1 MAYRDS
7 DQLIVLFT
15 QEEGADR
22 IRSLQRITFARQ
34 VGLEEQMQTS
44 LQGIAKKAKLNKK
57 YRFRDLYRLLNEE
70 NLLDSWKYLN
80 NKADSGV
87 DRISM
92 KEFEENLLIN
102 IQGLVKSLKEKRY
115 RAKLVRRVN
124 ILKENGK
131 YRSLG
136 IPTIGDKL
144 IQKAV
149 ARILEAIYEQDFL
162 IYSYGYRP
170 MIGAKD
176 AVRDITTTLT
186 RGRYG
191 YILDADLQGFFDH
204 INQQWLL
211 KMLEER
217 IDDRPFIHLIAKW
230 LKAGVLS
237 TDGKILHPVTGTP
250 QGGTVSPILANIYLH
265 YVLDLWFEKKVK
277 PNCKG
282 EVYLYRYAD
291 DFICAFR
298 FKDDAEEFY
307 KALIK
312 RLDKFGLSLSPDKTR
327 IIKFSRFEKGT
338 NYFEFLGFEFR
349 WGTSRK
355 GKDIIKRRTSR
366 KKLLSSL
373 KKFTLW
379 CRKCRNLRLRK
390 IFKLLNAK
398 LRGYYNYYGVIG
410 NFASLQKF
418 FFRAMRIL
426 YKWLNRRSQKRS
438 FCYNIFNQITKFY
451 NIEKPRITEIYQPV

>member
-1 MAYRDS
+1 
-7 DQLIVLFT
+7 
-15 QEEGADR
+15 
-22 IRSLQRITFARQ
+22 
-34 VGLEEQMQTS
+34 MQTS

-80 NKADSGV
+80 NKAASGV
-87 DRISM
+87 DRIST
-92 KEFEENLLIN
+92 KEFEVNLLSN
-102 IQGLVKSLKEKRY
+102 IQELVKSLKEKRY

-124 ILKENGK
+124 IPKENGK
-131 YRSLG
+131 HRSLG

-149 ARILEAIYEQDFL
+149 TRILDAIYEQDFL
-162 IYSYGYRP
+162 ICSYGYRP
-170 MIGAKD
+170 TIGAKD

-186 RGRYG
+186 KGRYG

-204 INQQWLL
+204 INHQWLL

-217 IDDRPFIHLIAKW
+217 IDDKPFINLIAKW

-250 QGGTVSPILANIYLH
+250 QGGIVSPLLANIYLH
-265 YVLDLWFEKKVK
+265 FVLDLWFEKKVK

-282 EVYLYRYAD
+282 EAYLCRYAD

-298 FKDDAEEFY
+298 FKDDVEEFY

-312 RLDKFGLSLSPDKTR
+312 RLEKFGLSLSPDKTK

-349 WGTSRK
+349 WSTSRK

-373 KKFTLW
+373 KRFTLW
-379 CRKCRNLRLRK
+379 CRKYRNFRLRV

-410 NFASLQKF
+410 NFTSLQKF
-418 FFRAMRIL
+418 FLPSVKNLIQVVE
-426 YKWLNRRSQKRS
+426 SS
-438 FCYNIFNQITKFY
+438 
-451 NIEKPRITEIYQPV
+451 

>member
-1 MAYRDS
+1 
-7 DQLIVLFT
+7 
-15 QEEGADR
+15 
-22 IRSLQRITFARQ
+22 
-34 VGLEEQMQTS
+34 MQTS

-70 NLLDSWKYLN
+70 NLLDSLKYLN
-80 NKADSGV
+80 NKAASGV

-92 KEFEENLLIN
+92 KEFEANLLTN
-102 IQGLVKSLKEKRY
+102 IQGLVTSLKEKRY

-124 ILKENGK
+124 IPKGKGK

-162 IYSYGYRP
+162 SCSYGYRP
-170 MIGAKD
+170 TIGAKD
-176 AVRDITTTLT
+176 AVRDISTTLV

-204 INQQWLL
+204 INHQWLL

-217 IDDRPFIHLIAKW
+217 IDDKPFINLIAKW
-230 LKAGVLS
+230 LRAGVLS
-237 TDGKILHPVTGTP
+237 TDGRILHPVTGTP
-250 QGGTVSPILANIYLH
+250 QGGIVSPLLANIYLH
-265 YVLDLWFEKKVK
+265 FVLDLWFEKKVK

-282 EVYLYRYAD
+282 EVYLCRYAD

-307 KALIK
+307 KALIE
-312 RLDKFGLSLSPDKTR
+312 RLEKFGLSLSPDKTR

-379 CRKCRNLRLRK
+379 CRKCRNFRLRI
-390 IFKLLNAK
+390 IFKLLNVK
-398 LRGYYNYYGVIG
+398 LRGYYNYYGIIG
-410 NFASLQKF
+410 NFASLQR
-418 FFRAMRIL
+418 FFRQAMRIL

-451 NIEKPRITEIYQPV
+451 SIEKPRITEFYQPV

>member
-1 MAYRDS
+1 
-7 DQLIVLFT
+7 
-15 QEEGADR
+15 
-22 IRSLQRITFARQ
+22 
-34 VGLEEQMQTS
+34 MQTS

-80 NKADSGV
+80 NKAASGV
-87 DRISM
+87 DRISTR
-92 KEFEENLLIN
+92 EFEINLLSN
-102 IQGLVKSLKEKRY
+102 IQGLVTSLKEKRY
-115 RAKLVRRVN
+115 RAKLVRRVD
-124 ILKENGK
+124 IPKENGK
-131 YRSLG
+131 HRSLG

-162 IYSYGYRP
+162 ICSYGYRP
-170 MIGAKD
+170 TIGAKD

-204 INQQWLL
+204 TDHQWLL

-217 IDDRPFIHLIAKW
+217 IDDKPFINLIAKW

-250 QGGTVSPILANIYLH
+250 QGGIVSPILANIYLH
-265 YVLDLWFEKKVK
+265 YILDLWFEKKVK

-282 EVYLYRYAD
+282 EVYLCRYAD

-298 FKDDAEEFY
+298 FKDEAEEFY
-307 KALIK
+307 KALVK
-312 RLDKFGLSLSPDKTR
+312 RLEKFGLSLSLDKTR
-327 IIKFSRFEKGT
+327 IIKFSRFGKDA

-373 KKFTLW
+373 KKFTSW
-379 CRKCRNLRLRK
+379 CRKCRNLRLRV
-390 IFKLLNAK
+390 ILKLLNVK

-410 NFASLQKF
+410 NFTSLQMF
-418 FFRAMRIL
+418 FFQAMRIL

-438 FCYNIFNQITKFY
+438 FCYNIFNQIAKFY
-451 NIEKPRITEIYQPV
+451 KIEKPRITEIYQPVLISC

>member
-1 MAYRDS
+1 
-7 DQLIVLFT
+7 
-15 QEEGADR
+15 
-22 IRSLQRITFARQ
+22 
-34 VGLEEQMQTS
+34 MQTS
-44 LQGIAKKAKLNKK
+44 LQGIAKKAKLNKRH
-57 YRFRDLYRLLNEE
+57 RFRDLYRLLNEE

-80 NKADSGV
+80 NKAASGV
-87 DRISM
+87 DKIST
-92 KEFEENLLIN
+92 KEFEANLLTN
-102 IQGLVKSLKEKRY
+102 IQGLVTSLKEKRY
-115 RAKLVRRVN
+115 RAKLVRRVD
-124 ILKENGK
+124 IPKEKGR

-149 ARILEAIYEQDFL
+149 ARVLEAIYEQDFL
-162 IYSYGYRP
+162 SCSYGYRP
-170 MIGAKD
+170 LIGAKD
-176 AVRDITTTLT
+176 AVRDLTTTLI

-204 INQQWLL
+204 INHRWLL

-217 IDDRPFIHLIAKW
+217 IEDKPFIHLITKW
-230 LKAGVLS
+230 LKAGILS

-250 QGGTVSPILANIYLH
+250 QGGIVSPILANIYLH

-277 PNCKG
+277 SNCKG
-282 EVYLYRYAD
+282 ETYLWRYAD

-298 FKDDAEEFY
+298 FKDEVEGFY

-312 RLDKFGLSLSPDKTR
+312 RLNKFGLSLSPDKTR

-338 NYFEFLGFEFR
+338 NHFEFLGFEFR

-366 KKLLSSL
+366 KKLLASL
-373 KKFTLW
+373 IKFSLW
-379 CRKCRNLRLRK
+379 CRKCRNLRLRR

-398 LRGYYNYYGVIG
+398 LRGYYNYYGITG
-410 NFASLQKF
+410 NFASLQE
-418 FFRAMRIL
+418 FFRQAMKIL
-426 YKWLNRRSQKRS
+426 FKWLNRRSQKRS
-438 FCYNIFNQITKFY
+438 LYYNIFNQIAKFY
-451 NIEKPRITEIYQPV
+451 HIEKPRITEFSYQSKSY

>member
-1 MAYRDS
+1 
-7 DQLIVLFT
+7 
-15 QEEGADR
+15 
-22 IRSLQRITFARQ
+22 
-34 VGLEEQMQTS
+34 MQTS

-80 NKADSGV
+80 NKAASGV

-92 KEFEENLLIN
+92 KEFEANLPNN
-102 IQGLVKSLKEKRY
+102 IQGLVTSLKEKRY

-124 ILKENGK
+124 IPKGKGK

-162 IYSYGYRP
+162 NCSYGYRP
-170 MIGAKD
+170 TIGAKD
-176 AVRDITTTLT
+176 AVKDLSATLA

-204 INQQWLL
+204 IDHQWLI

-217 IDDRPFIHLIAKW
+217 IDDKPFIHLINKW
-230 LKAGVLS
+230 LKAGILS
-237 TDGKILHPVTGTP
+237 IEGKILHPVTGTP
-250 QGGTVSPILANIYLH
+250 QGGIVSPILANIYLH
-265 YVLDLWFEKKVK
+265 YILDLWFEKKVK
-277 PNCKG
+277 PNCQG
-282 EVYLYRYAD
+282 EAYLCRYAD

-298 FKDDAEEFY
+298 FKDDVEEFY
-307 KALIK
+307 TVLIR
-312 RLDKFGLSLSPDKTR
+312 RLNKFGLSLSPDKTR
-327 IIKFSRFEKGT
+327 IIRFSRFEKGT

-349 WGTSRK
+349 WGISRK
-355 GKDIIKRRTSR
+355 GKDMIKLRTSR
-366 KKLLSSL
+366 KKLLASL
-373 KKFTLW
+373 IKFSLW
-379 CRKCRNLRLRK
+379 CRKCRNLRLRR

-410 NFASLQKF
+410 NFASLQE
-418 FFRAMRIL
+418 FFRQAMRIL

-438 FCYNIFNQITKFY
+438 FCYNIFNQIAKFY
-451 NIEKPRITEIYQPV
+451 HIEKPRITEFSYQFKSY

>member
-1 MAYRDS
+1 
-7 DQLIVLFT
+7 
-15 QEEGADR
+15 
-22 IRSLQRITFARQ
+22 
-34 VGLEEQMQTS
+34 MQTS

-70 NLLDSWKYLN
+70 NLQDSWKYLN
-80 NKADSGV
+80 NKAASGV
-87 DRISM
+87 DRIST
-92 KEFEENLLIN
+92 KEFEANLLTN
-102 IQGLVKSLKEKRY
+102 IQGLVTSLKEKRY
-115 RAKLVRRVN
+115 RAKLVRRVD
-124 ILKENGK
+124 IPKENGK

-162 IYSYGYRP
+162 SSSYGYRP
-170 MIGAKD
+170 TIGAKD
-176 AVRDITTTLT
+176 AVRGISTTLV

-204 INQQWLL
+204 INHRWLL

-217 IDDRPFIHLIAKW
+217 IDDKPFIHLINKW
-230 LKAGVLS
+230 LKAGILS
-237 TDGKILHPVTGTP
+237 TNGKILHPVTGTP
-250 QGGTVSPILANIYLH
+250 QGGIVSPILANIYLH
-265 YVLDLWFEKKVK
+265 YVLDLWFLKKVK

-282 EVYLYRYAD
+282 EAYLCRYAD

-298 FKDDAEEFY
+298 FKDDAEKFY
-307 KALIK
+307 MALIK
-312 RLDKFGLSLSPDKTR
+312 RLEKFDLSLSPDKTR
-327 IIKFSRFEKGT
+327 VIKFSRFEKGT

-366 KKLLSSL
+366 KKLLASL
-373 KKFTLW
+373 IKFSLW
-379 CRKCRNLRLRK
+379 CRKCRNFRLRK
-390 IFKLLNAK
+390 IFKLLNVK

-418 FFRAMRIL
+418 FFQAMRIL

-451 NIEKPRITEIYQPV
+451 NVEKPRITEFSYQFKSY

>member
-1 MAYRDS
+1 
-7 DQLIVLFT
+7 
-15 QEEGADR
+15 
-22 IRSLQRITFARQ
+22 
-34 VGLEEQMQTS
+34 MQTS

-70 NLLDSWKYLN
+70 NLLDSFKYLN
-80 NKADSGV
+80 NKAASGV

-92 KEFEENLLIN
+92 KEFEANLLTN
-102 IQGLVKSLKEKRY
+102 IQGLVISLKEKRY
-115 RAKLVRRVN
+115 RTKLVRRVN
-124 ILKENGK
+124 IPKEKGK

-149 ARILEAIYEQDFL
+149 TRVLEAIYEQDFL
-162 IYSYGYRP
+162 SCSYGYRP
-170 MIGAKD
+170 TIGAKD
-176 AVRDITTTLT
+176 AVKDLSAILA
-186 RGRYG
+186 RGRYN

-204 INQQWLL
+204 IDHQWLL

-217 IDDRPFIHLIAKW
+217 IDDKPFIHLITKW
-230 LKAGVLS
+230 LKAGILS
-237 TDGKILHPVTGTP
+237 TDGRILHPVTGTP
-250 QGGTVSPILANIYLH
+250 QGGIVSPILANIYLH

-282 EVYLYRYAD
+282 EIYLCRYAD

-298 FKDDAEEFY
+298 FKEDAEEFY

-312 RLDKFGLSLSPDKTR
+312 RLNKFGLSLSPDKTR
-327 IIKFSRFEKGT
+327 IIKFSRFEKDA

-349 WGTSRK
+349 WGTSLK
-355 GKDIIKRRTSR
+355 GRDMIKRRTSR
-366 KKLLSSL
+366 KKLLASL
-373 KKFTLW
+373 MKFTLW
-379 CRKCRNLRLRK
+379 CRKCRNLRLRV

-418 FFRAMRIL
+418 FRQAMKIL
-426 YKWLNRRSQKRS
+426 YKWLNRRSQERS
-438 FCYNIFNQITKFY
+438 FCYNTFSQIAKFY
-451 NIEKPRITEIYQPV
+451 NIEKPRITEFSNRFKSY

>member
-1 MAYRDS
+1 
-7 DQLIVLFT
+7 
-15 QEEGADR
+15 
-22 IRSLQRITFARQ
+22 
-34 VGLEEQMQTS
+34 MQTS
-44 LQGIAKKAKLNKK
+44 LQGIAGKAKQNKRH
-57 YRFRDLYRLLNEE
+57 RFRDLYRLLNEV

-80 NKADSGV
+80 NKAASGV

-92 KEFEENLLIN
+92 KEFEANLLTN
-102 IQGLVKSLKEKRY
+102 IQGLVTSLKEKRY

-124 ILKENGK
+124 IPKENGK
-131 YRSLG
+131 HRSLG

-144 IQKAV
+144 IQKTV

-162 IYSYGYRP
+162 SCSYGYRP
-170 MIGAKD
+170 AIGAKD
-176 AVRDITTTLT
+176 AVRNLSTTLL

-204 INQQWLL
+204 IDHQWLL

-217 IDDRPFIHLIAKW
+217 IDDKPLIQLIAKW
-230 LKAGVLS
+230 LKAGILS
-237 TDGKILHPVTGTP
+237 TDGKVLHPVTGTP
-250 QGGTVSPILANIYLH
+250 QGGIVSPILANIYLH
-265 YVLDLWFEKKVK
+265 YALDLWFEKKVK

-282 EVYLYRYAD
+282 EACLYRYAD

-298 FKDDAEEFY
+298 FKDDVEEFY
-307 KALIK
+307 TVLVK
-312 RLDKFGLSLSPDKTR
+312 RLNKFGLSLSTKKTK
-327 IIKFSRFEKGT
+327 IIRFSRFEKET

-373 KKFTLW
+373 ERFTLW
-379 CRKCRNLRLRK
+379 CRKCRNLRLRR
-390 IFKLLNAK
+390 IFELLNAK

-410 NFASLQKF
+410 NYASLQKF
-418 FFRAMRIL
+418 FRQAMRIL

-438 FCYNIFNQITKFY
+438 FCYNVFNQIAKFY
-451 NIEKPRITEIYQPV
+451 DIEKPRITEFSRPV

>member
-1 MAYRDS
+1 
-7 DQLIVLFT
+7 
-15 QEEGADR
+15 
-22 IRSLQRITFARQ
+22 
-34 VGLEEQMQTS
+34 MQTS

-80 NKADSGV
+80 NKAASGV
-87 DRISM
+87 DKVST
-92 KEFEENLLIN
+92 KEFEINLLTN

-124 ILKENGK
+124 ITKEKGK

-149 ARILEAIYEQDFL
+149 ARILNAIYEQDFL
-162 IYSYGYRP
+162 ICSYGYRP
-170 MIGAKD
+170 AIGAKD

-204 INQQWLL
+204 IDHRWLL

-217 IDDRPFIHLIAKW
+217 IDDKPFIHLIAKW
-230 LKAGVLS
+230 LKAGILS
-237 TDGKILHPVTGTP
+237 TDGKVLHPVTGTP
-250 QGGTVSPILANIYLH
+250 QGGIVSPLLANVYLH

-282 EVYLYRYAD
+282 DAYLCRYAD

-298 FKDDAEEFY
+298 FKDDVEEFHM
-307 KALIK
+307 ALIK
-312 RLDKFGLSLSPDKTR
+312 RLNKFGLSLSQDKTR

-349 WGTSRK
+349 WGTSRN

-373 KKFTLW
+373 EKFTLW
-379 CRKCRNLRLRK
+379 CRKCRNLRLRE

-418 FFRAMRIL
+418 FLQAMKIL

-438 FCYNIFNQITKFY
+438 FCYNTFNQIAKFY
-451 NIEKPRITEIYQPV
+451 NIEKPRITESSQPV

>member
-1 MAYRDS
+1 
-7 DQLIVLFT
+7 
-15 QEEGADR
+15 
-22 IRSLQRITFARQ
+22 
-34 VGLEEQMQTS
+34 MQTS

-80 NKADSGV
+80 SKAASGV
-87 DRISM
+87 DRIST
-92 KEFEENLLIN
+92 KEFEINLLSN

-115 RAKLVRRVN
+115 RAKLIRRVN
-124 ILKENGK
+124 IPKENGK
-131 YRSLG
+131 HRSLG

-162 IYSYGYRP
+162 SCSYGYRP
-170 MIGAKD
+170 TIGAKD
-176 AVRDITTTLT
+176 AVRDISTTLV

-191 YILDADLQGFFDH
+191 YLLDADLQGFFDH
-204 INQQWLL
+204 INHQWLL

-217 IDDRPFIHLIAKW
+217 IDDKPFIHLITKW
-230 LKAGVLS
+230 LKAGILS

-250 QGGTVSPILANIYLH
+250 QGGIVSPILANIYLH

-282 EVYLYRYAD
+282 EAYLCRYAD

-298 FKDDAEEFY
+298 FKDDVEGFD
-307 KALIK
+307 KALIE
-312 RLDKFGLSLSPDKTR
+312 RLNKFGLSLSSDKTR
-327 IIKFSRFEKGT
+327 IIRFSRFEKGT

-355 GKDIIKRRTSR
+355 GKDMIKRRTSR

-373 KKFTLW
+373 KRFTLW
-379 CRKCRNLRLRK
+379 CRKYRNFRLRV

-410 NFASLQKF
+410 NFTSLQKF
-418 FFRAMRIL
+418 FFQALRIL

-438 FCYNIFNQITKFY
+438 FCYNIFNQITKVY
-451 NIEKPRITEIYQPV
+451 NIEKPRITEFSYQFKSY

>member
-1 MAYRDS
+1 
-7 DQLIVLFT
+7 
-15 QEEGADR
+15 
-22 IRSLQRITFARQ
+22 
-34 VGLEEQMQTS
+34 MQTS

-57 YRFRDLYRLLNEE
+57 HRFRDLYGLLNEE
-70 NLLDSWKYLN
+70 NLLDSWRYLN
-80 NKADSGV
+80 NKAASGV

-92 KEFEENLLIN
+92 KEFEINLLSN

-115 RAKLVRRVN
+115 RAKLVRRVY
-124 ILKENGK
+124 IPKENGK
-131 YRSLG
+131 HRSLG

-162 IYSYGYRP
+162 ICSYGYRST
-170 MIGAKD
+170 IGAKD
-176 AVRDITTTLT
+176 AVRDITTTLI

-191 YILDADLQGFFDH
+191 YILDADLQEFFDH
-204 INQQWLL
+204 INHQWLL

-217 IDDRPFIHLIAKW
+217 IDDKPFIHLITKW

-237 TDGKILHPVTGTP
+237 TNGKILHPVTGTP
-250 QGGTVSPILANIYLH
+250 QGGIVSPLLANIYLH

-277 PNCKG
+277 PDCKG
-282 EVYLYRYAD
+282 EAYLCRYAD

-307 KALIK
+307 KALVK
-312 RLDKFGLSLSPDKTR
+312 RLEKFGLSLSRDKTR
-327 IIKFSRFEKGT
+327 IIKFSRFEKDA

-366 KKLLSSL
+366 KKLLASL

-379 CRKCRNLRLRK
+379 CCKCRNFRLRV
-390 IFKLLNAK
+390 IFKLLNVK
-398 LRGYYNYYGVIG
+398 LRGYYNYYGIIG

-418 FFRAMRIL
+418 FFQAMRIL

-451 NIEKPRITEIYQPV
+451 SIEKPRITEFSQPV

>member
-1 MAYRDS
+1 
-7 DQLIVLFT
+7 
-15 QEEGADR
+15 
-22 IRSLQRITFARQ
+22 
-34 VGLEEQMQTS
+34 MQTS

-57 YRFRDLYRLLNEE
+57 HRFRDLYRLLNEE
-70 NLLDSWKYLN
+70 NLQDSLKYLN
-80 NKADSGV
+80 SKAASGV

-92 KEFEENLLIN
+92 KEFEANLPTN
-102 IQGLVKSLKEKRY
+102 IQGLVTSLKEKRY

-124 ILKENGK
+124 IPKEKGK

-170 MIGAKD
+170 VTGAKD
-176 AVRDITTTLT
+176 AVRDLSTTLV
-186 RGRYG
+186 RGRYN

-204 INQQWLL
+204 IDHQWLL

-217 IDDRPFIHLIAKW
+217 IDDRPFIQLITKW

-237 TDGKILHPVTGTP
+237 TDGKVLHPVTGTP
-250 QGGTVSPILANIYLH
+250 QGGIVSPILANIYLH

-277 PNCKG
+277 PNCRG
-282 EVYLYRYAD
+282 EVYLCRYAD

-307 KALIK
+307 KALVK
-312 RLDKFGLSLSPDKTR
+312 RLEKFGLSLSPDKTR
-327 IIKFSRFEKGT
+327 IIRFSRFEKGT

-355 GKDIIKRRTSR
+355 GKDIIKQRTSR

-373 KKFTLW
+373 IKFTLW
-379 CRKCRNLRLRK
+379 CRKCRNLRLRR
-390 IFKLLNAK
+390 IFKLLNVK

-418 FFRAMRIL
+418 FCQAMKIL

-438 FCYNIFNQITKFY
+438 FCYNIFNQIAKFY
-451 NIEKPRITEIYQPV
+451 KIEKPRITESFNQFKSY

>member
-1 MAYRDS
+1 
-7 DQLIVLFT
+7 
-15 QEEGADR
+15 
-22 IRSLQRITFARQ
+22 
-34 VGLEEQMQTS
+34 MQTS

-80 NKADSGV
+80 KKAASGV

-92 KEFEENLLIN
+92 KEFEVNLLIN

-124 ILKENGK
+124 ILKSKDK

-162 IYSYGYRP
+162 ICSYGYRP
-170 MIGAKD
+170 VIGAKD
-176 AVRDITTTLT
+176 AVRDITTTLV

-191 YILDADLQGFFDH
+191 SILDADLQGFFDH
-204 INQQWLL
+204 INHQWLL

-230 LKAGVLS
+230 LKAGILS

-282 EVYLYRYAD
+282 EVYLCRYAD

-312 RLDKFGLSLSPDKTR
+312 RLNKFGLSLSPDKTR

-373 KKFTLW
+373 EKFTLW
-379 CRKCRNLRLRK
+379 CHKCRNLRLRK

-398 LRGYYNYYGVIG
+398 LRGYYNYYGIIG

-418 FFRAMRIL
+418 FFQAMRIL

-438 FCYNIFNQITKFY
+438 FCYNIFDQIAKFY

>member
-1 MAYRDS
+1 
-7 DQLIVLFT
+7 
-15 QEEGADR
+15 
-22 IRSLQRITFARQ
+22 
-34 VGLEEQMQTS
+34 MQTS

-57 YRFRDLYRLLNEE
+57 HRFRDLYRLLNEE
-70 NLLDSWKYLN
+70 NLLDSCKYLN
-80 NKADSGV
+80 SKAASGV
-87 DRISM
+87 DRIST
-92 KEFEENLLIN
+92 KEFEINLLSN

-115 RAKLVRRVN
+115 RAKLVRRVY
-124 ILKENGK
+124 IPKSNGRH
-131 YRSLG
+131 RSLG

-162 IYSYGYRP
+162 SCSYGYRP
-170 MIGAKD
+170 TIGAKD
-176 AVRDITTTLT
+176 AVRDITTTLV

-204 INQQWLL
+204 IDHQWLL

-217 IDDRPFIHLIAKW
+217 IDDKPFINLIAKW

-250 QGGTVSPILANIYLH
+250 QGGIVSPILANIYLH
-265 YVLDLWFEKKVK
+265 YVLDLWFQKKVK
-277 PNCKG
+277 PNCRG
-282 EVYLYRYAD
+282 EVYLCRYAD

-298 FKDDAEEFY
+298 FKDDVEEFY
-307 KALIK
+307 NALIR
-312 RLDKFGLSLSPDKTR
+312 RLNKFGLSLSPDKTR
-327 IIKFSRFEKGT
+327 IIRFSRFEKGT
-338 NYFEFLGFEFR
+338 DYFEFLGFEFR

-355 GKDIIKRRTSR
+355 GRDIIKRRTSR

-379 CRKCRNLRLRK
+379 CQKCRNFRLRV
-390 IFKLLNAK
+390 IFKLLNVK
-398 LRGYYNYYGVIG
+398 LRGYYNYYGIIG
-410 NFASLQKF
+410 NFASLQTF
-418 FFRAMRIL
+418 FFQAMRIL

-451 NIEKPRITEIYQPV
+451 SIEKPRITEFSQPV

>member
-1 MAYRDS
+1 
-7 DQLIVLFT
+7 
-15 QEEGADR
+15 
-22 IRSLQRITFARQ
+22 
-34 VGLEEQMQTS
+34 MQTS

-57 YRFRDLYRLLNEE
+57 HRFRDLYRLLNEE

-80 NKADSGV
+80 NKAASGV
-87 DRISM
+87 DRIST
-92 KEFEENLLIN
+92 KEFEINLLSN

-115 RAKLVRRVN
+115 RAKLVRRVY
-124 ILKENGK
+124 ILKSNGK
-131 YRSLG
+131 HRSLG

-149 ARILEAIYEQDFL
+149 ARILNAIYEQDFL
-162 IYSYGYRP
+162 ICSYGYRP
-170 MIGAKD
+170 TIGAKD

-204 INQQWLL
+204 INHQWLL

-217 IDDRPFIHLIAKW
+217 IDDKPFINLIAKW

-250 QGGTVSPILANIYLH
+250 QGGIISPMLANIYLH
-265 YVLDLWFEKKVK
+265 FVLDLWFEKKVK

-282 EVYLYRYAD
+282 EAYLCRYAD

-312 RLDKFGLSLSPDKTR
+312 RLEKFGLSLSLDKTR
-327 IIKFSRFEKGT
+327 IIKFSRFEKDA

-379 CRKCRNLRLRK
+379 CQKCRNFRLRV
-390 IFKLLNAK
+390 IFKLLNVK
-398 LRGYYNYYGVIG
+398 LRGYYNYYGIIG
-410 NFASLQKF
+410 NFASLQTF
-418 FFRAMRIL
+418 FFQAMRIL

-451 NIEKPRITEIYQPV
+451 SIEKPRITEFSQPV

>member
-1 MAYRDS
+1 
-7 DQLIVLFT
+7 
-15 QEEGADR
+15 
-22 IRSLQRITFARQ
+22 
-34 VGLEEQMQTS
+34 MQTS

-57 YRFRDLYRLLNEE
+57 HQFRDLYRLLNEE
-70 NLLDSWKYLN
+70 NLLDSWSYLN
-80 NKADSGV
+80 SKAASGV

-92 KEFEENLLIN
+92 KEFEANLLTN
-102 IQGLVKSLKEKRY
+102 IQGLVTSLKEKRY

-124 ILKENGK
+124 IPKGNGK
-131 YRSLG
+131 HRSLG

-162 IYSYGYRP
+162 VCSYGYRHV
-170 MIGAKD
+170 IGAKD

-191 YILDADLQGFFDH
+191 YIVDADLQGFFDH
-204 INQQWLL
+204 IDHQWLL
-211 KMLEER
+211 KMLAER
-217 IDDRPFIHLIAKW
+217 IDDKPFIHLIAKW
-230 LKAGVLS
+230 LKAGILS
-237 TDGKILHPVTGTP
+237 TDGKVLHPVTGTP
-250 QGGTVSPILANIYLH
+250 QGGIVSPILANIYLH

-282 EVYLYRYAD
+282 EGYLCRYAD

-298 FKDDAEEFY
+298 FKDDVEEFY
-307 KALIK
+307 MALIK
-312 RLDKFGLSLSPDKTR
+312 RLNKFGLSLSLDKTR
-327 IIKFSRFEKGT
+327 VIRFSRFEKGT
-338 NYFEFLGFEFR
+338 DYFEFLGFEFR

-355 GKDIIKRRTSR
+355 GKDMIKRRTSR

-373 KKFTLW
+373 IKFNLW

-410 NFASLQKF
+410 NFASLQE
-418 FFRAMRIL
+418 FFRQATRIL
-426 YKWLNRRSQKRS
+426 FKWLNRRSQKRS
-438 FCYNIFNQITKFY
+438 FCYNVFNQITKFY
-451 NIEKPRITEIYQPV
+451 HIEKPRITEFSYQFKSY

>member
-1 MAYRDS
+1 
-7 DQLIVLFT
+7 
-15 QEEGADR
+15 
-22 IRSLQRITFARQ
+22 
-34 VGLEEQMQTS
+34 MQTS
-44 LQGIAKKAKLNKK
+44 LQGIAKKAKLNKRH
-57 YRFRDLYRLLNEE
+57 RFRDLYRLLNEE
-70 NLLDSWKYLN
+70 NLLDSCKYLN
-80 NKADSGV
+80 SKAASGV
-87 DRISM
+87 DRISTE
-92 KEFEENLLIN
+92 EFEINLLSN

-115 RAKLVRRVN
+115 RAKLVRRVY
-124 ILKENGK
+124 IPKSNGK
-131 YRSLG
+131 HRSLG

-162 IYSYGYRP
+162 SCSYGYRP
-170 MIGAKD
+170 TIGAKD
-176 AVRDITTTLT
+176 AVRDITTTLV

-204 INQQWLL
+204 IDHQWLI

-217 IDDRPFIHLIAKW
+217 IDDKPFINLIAKW

-250 QGGTVSPILANIYLH
+250 QGGIISPILANIYLH
-265 YVLDLWFEKKVK
+265 FVLDLWFQKKVK
-277 PNCKG
+277 PNCRG
-282 EVYLYRYAD
+282 EVYLCRYAD

-312 RLDKFGLSLSPDKTR
+312 RLEKFGLSLSQDKTR
-327 IIKFSRFEKGT
+327 IIKFSRFEKDSN

-379 CRKCRNLRLRK
+379 CQKCRNFRLRV
-390 IFKLLNAK
+390 IFKLLNVK
-398 LRGYYNYYGVIG
+398 LRGYYNYYGIIG
-410 NFASLQKF
+410 NFASLQTF
-418 FFRAMRIL
+418 FFQAMRIL

-451 NIEKPRITEIYQPV
+451 SIEKPRITEFSQPV

>member
-1 MAYRDS
+1 
-7 DQLIVLFT
+7 
-15 QEEGADR
+15 
-22 IRSLQRITFARQ
+22 
-34 VGLEEQMQTS
+34 MQTS

-57 YRFRDLYRLLNEE
+57 YRFRDLYRLLSEE
-70 NLLDSWKYLN
+70 NLQDSWKYLN
-80 NKADSGV
+80 NKAASGV

-92 KEFEENLLIN
+92 KEFEANLLTN
-102 IQGLVKSLKEKRY
+102 IQELVTSLKEKRY

-124 ILKENGK
+124 IPKENGK
-131 YRSLG
+131 HRSLG

-162 IYSYGYRP
+162 GCSYGYRP
-170 MIGAKD
+170 LIGAKD
-176 AVRDITTTLT
+176 AVRDISTSLV

-204 INQQWLL
+204 INHQWLL

-217 IDDRPFIHLIAKW
+217 IDDKPFIHLITKW
-230 LKAGVLS
+230 LKAGILS
-237 TDGKILHPVTGTP
+237 IDGRVLHPVTGTP
-250 QGGTVSPILANIYLH
+250 QGGIVSPLLANIYLH

-282 EVYLYRYAD
+282 DAYLCRYAD

-298 FKDDAEEFY
+298 FKDDVEEFY
-307 KALIK
+307 KALVK
-312 RLDKFGLSLSPDKTR
+312 RLNKFGLSLSPDKSR
-327 IIKFSRFEKGT
+327 IISFSRFEKGI

-366 KKLLSSL
+366 KKLLASL
-373 KKFTLW
+373 IKFSFW
-379 CRKCRNLRLRK
+379 CRRCRNLRLRE

-418 FFRAMRIL
+418 FRQAMRIL

-451 NIEKPRITEIYQPV
+451 NVRKK